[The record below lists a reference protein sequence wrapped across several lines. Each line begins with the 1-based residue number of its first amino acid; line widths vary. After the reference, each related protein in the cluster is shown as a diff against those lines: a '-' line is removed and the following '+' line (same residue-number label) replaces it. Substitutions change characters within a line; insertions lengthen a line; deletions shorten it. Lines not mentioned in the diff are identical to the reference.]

1 VPCGAGYGGSY
12 FSPPWNLL
20 LPLQTD
26 NASMQE
32 SSNSLAQEESA
43 WCDLYRRTVLIVNQN
58 LEEKGLDKIEAV
70 CRVR

>member
-1 VPCGAGYGGSY
+1 
-12 FSPPWNLL
+12 LL